1 MTDNRLNKVEILLQQ
16 RRYEEAEQ
24 MLRNLLATD
33 TTNVVYLSLLGE
45 AYYMQDKFEEAKAV
59 THQAIGLAPD
69 NPELFYLK
77 ARIAAEEKDY
87 DAAEGYLDE
96 AIQLHPFD
104 ADYFAYYGQI
114 KLLRKKFS
122 DALRLADE
130 ALAIDAENLLALNTR
145 STALLKLNRKEES
158 FETIEG
164 ALREDPNNAYT
175 HANYGWGLLEK
186 GDPQKALMH
195 FEEAL
200 KADPGS
206 PYAQAGMLEAI
217 KARNWV
223 YRLFLKYAFFMN
235 KLTAQ
240 YQWGVIIGLYIAFR
254 ALNML
259 AKNVESFRPFLI
271 PVIIVLSVAAFSTWV
286 ITPVSNLFLRFNRY
300 GRFLLSEKEKMS
312 ANLVAVSFGI
322 LVLGGA
328 GYLLTAASGFLA
340 AAAFGFIMMAPLGV
354 MFDTTKTPRLLLY
367 YTIGL
372 AIAGIAGIVSAFTTG
387 ELFNGFLIFFGL
399 GFFAFQ
405 WIANY
410 QVINARQ

>member
-87 DAAEGYLDE
+87 DAAEGYLDG

-186 GDPQKALMH
+186 GDPRKALMH

-312 ANLVAVSFGI
+312 ANLVAVSLGI

>member
-1 MTDNRLNKVEILLQQ
+1 MTDNRLNKVQILLQQ

-45 AYYMQDKFEEAKAV
+45 TYYMQDKFEEARAIA
-59 THQAIGLAPD
+59 HQAIGLAPD

-77 ARIAAEEKDY
+77 ARIATEEKAY
-87 DAAEGYLDE
+87 DEAEGCLDQ
-96 AIQLHPFD
+96 AIELHPFD

-114 KLLRKKFS
+114 KLLRKKFA
-122 DALRLADE
+122 DALHFADE

-186 GDPQKALMH
+186 GDPKKALVH

-206 PYAQAGMLEAI
+206 QYAQSGMLEAI

-254 ALNML
+254 GLNVL
-259 AKNVESFRPFLI
+259 AEKVESFRPFLI
-271 PVIIVLSVAAFSTWV
+271 PFIILLSVFAFSTWV
-286 ITPVSNLFLRFNRY
+286 ITPISNLFLRFNRY
-300 GRFLLSEKEKMS
+300 GRFLLGEKEKMS
-312 ANLVAVSFGI
+312 ANLVAISFSI
-322 LVLGGA
+322 LILGGV
-328 GYLLTAASGFLA
+328 GYLLTTINGFLA

-354 MFDTTKTPRLLLY
+354 MFDKTKTPRLLLY
-367 YTIGL
+367 YTVGL
-372 AIAGIAGIVSAFTTG
+372 AVLGLAGIASAFTTG
-387 ELFNGFLIFFGL
+387 ELFNSFLMFFAV

-405 WIANY
+405 WVANY
-410 QVINARQ
+410 QIINANN

>member
-16 RRYEEAEQ
+16 RRYQEAEQ

-33 TTNVVYLSLLGE
+33 TNNVVYLSLLGE
-45 AYYMQDKFEEAKAV
+45 TYYMQDKLEDAKSIA
-59 THQAIGLAPD
+59 HQAIALSPD
-69 NPELFYLK
+69 DPEPFYLR
-77 ARIAAEEKDY
+77 ARIATEEKAY
-87 DAAEGYLDE
+87 DEAEGYLDQ
-96 AIQLHPFD
+96 ALQLHPFE

-114 KLLRKKFS
+114 KLLRKQFS
-122 DALRLADE
+122 EALRLADE
-130 ALAIDAENLLALNTR
+130 ALAINAENLLALNTR

-186 GDPQKALMH
+186 GDPKKALVH

-200 KADPGS
+200 KTDPGLQ
-206 PYAQAGMLEAI
+206 YAQAGMLEAI

-223 YRLFLKYAFFMN
+223 YRLFLKYAFFMS

-240 YQWGVIIGLYIAFR
+240 YQWGVIIGLYIAIR

-259 AKNVESFRPFLI
+259 AKSVESFQPFLI
-271 PVIIVLSVAAFSTWV
+271 PLIVLLSIFAFSTWV
-286 ITPVSNLFLRFNRY
+286 ITPISNLFLRFNRY
-300 GRFLLSEKEKMS
+300 GRFLLGEKEKMS
-312 ANLVAVSFGI
+312 ANLVAISFGI
-322 LVLGGA
+322 LVLGGL
-328 GYLLTAASGFLA
+328 GYLVTQLNGFLA

-354 MFDTTKTPRLLLY
+354 MFDTTKTPRLLIY
-367 YTIGL
+367 YTVGL
-372 AIAGIAGIVSAFTTG
+372 ATLGLAGIASAFTTG
-387 ELFNGFLIFFGL
+387 ELFNGFLTFFGV

-410 QVINARQ
+410 QLINADT